1 MKQASGRRD
10 TRLLAAVEERRRRN
24 MRQLLLRA
32 SRLVNRHVV
41 DGLQARGYADLRS
54 THTTLLSNI
63 DLAGSTVTDAAERA
77 GITKQAMGRLA
88 VELESAGYIRL
99 RKNAEDGRVRI
110 LQLTN
115 TGKRL
120 MLDSLEVMADLERR
134 YALSVGEDRL
144 EALLQGLAI
153 FIDSAEG
160 KTKDE

>member
-160 KTKDE
+160 TTKDE